1 MTVAEKRMTK
11 GERDELLRLVRAR
24 EKVLK
29 SSTEQRSAEL
39 LVEFESKLSK
49 TFRFDETENWK
60 AAAQKVRDA
69 ALAFQDQV
77 LAHLDSLGIPREF
90 APRIDLRWYDRG
102 ENASRQR
109 RDELRRLAKAQ
120 IAAAQQKAIVE
131 VEKLSVEAQ
140 AHIVQHG
147 LESEAALSFFGNMTP
162 VEGLMPTID
171 LKAIENKFA
180 EKHGTKPFTLITG
193 GLDSPE

>member
-1 MTVAEKRMTK
+1 MAMAAGRMTK

-24 EKVLK
+24 ERVLK
-29 SSTEQRSAEL
+29 SAAEQRSAEL

-60 AAAQKVRDA
+60 AAAQRVQGA
-69 ALAFQDQV
+69 AVALQEQM

-90 APRIDLRWYDRG
+90 APHIDLQWYNRG
-102 ENASRQR
+102 ESASRQR
-109 RDELRRLAKAQ
+109 REELRRLAKAQ

-131 VEKLSVEAQ
+131 VEKRSVEAQ
-140 AHIVQHG
+140 AQIVQHG
-147 LESEAALSFFGNMTP
+147 LESEAALSFFGSMTP
-162 VEGLMPTID
+162 VESLMPTID

-180 EKHGTKPFTLITG
+180 EKHGVKPFTMISG
-193 GLDSPE
+193 GLEE